1 MIDERGFTISRDS
14 TNKYMLNANGQLTGV
29 MLKDGTQNDLAI
41 SYHYDHKNRLMSRF
55 VTSSSNTQNRTQFI
69 YDQTRPSSI
78 SHCVIDSR
86 IIGFIYDTNG
96 HLIALTIEGTK
107 YYVASDHLGSPVA
120 VYTGDGVLVKEIIRD
135 VWGKILKDS
144 NPSFWLPIDFRGSI
158 RDPLTGLNHFEDGRV
173 YDASIAQWLTP
184 SWDAFDKDLSNMIH
198 LYRFENN
205 DPVNPAHFVEKMDGS
220 IGSLPMAN
228 IESWL
233 QTLGYRLDFIFDE
246 QIETKRHSF
255 MQSPPIITSL
265 NSERKNLIEI
275 FNHLSMIPE
284 SKIKLPFNSNPGS
297 FLDMHEISI
306 AIMPSPLS
314 AALIS
319 RTPRITTVHS
329 IEIDKN
335 PIINSVLT
343 NVFNGTYSLPFHLVH
358 HSKDEFFFVQPSQ
371 NDVHQRMQR
380 DIEQLHKLGSMV
392 NVSKIS
398 DSDSS
403 YSTSHLLVNTGNIML
418 NIRYGAS
425 FDEEINRVARLAR
438 RKAVQ
443 EAWQREIYYLRHSLP
458 GLVKSDWSTEE
469 KKTLLH
475 SGIVREYFGSDIH
488 GIERYPQLAD
498 DPTNVRFKRDSSN
511 LLSRK
516 RRNHSRR
523 QQRSSSLLHEKIGS
537 LSL

>member
-1 MIDERGFTISRDS
+1 MVFFHRRDEAGRARSFSDNGEDLFMIDERGFTISQDS
-14 TNKYMLNANGQLTGV
+14 TNKYMWNANGQLTGV
-29 MLKDGTQNDLAI
+29 MLNDGSQNDLAI
-41 SYHYDHKNRLMSRF
+41 TYHYDHKNRLMSRF

-69 YDQTRPSSI
+69 YDETLPSSI

-144 NPSFWLPIDFRGSI
+144 NPSFWLPIDFHGSI
-158 RDPLTGLNHFEDGRV
+158 RDPLTGLNHFKDGRV
-173 YDASIAQWLTP
+173 YDSSIAQWLTP
-184 SWDAFDKDLSNMIH
+184 SWDAFDKDLEDMIH
-198 LYRFENN
+198 LYRFQNN
-205 DPVNPAHFVEKMDGS
+205 DPVNPADFVKKMDGA
-220 IGSLPMAN
+220 IGSLPMSD
-228 IESWL
+228 IKSWL
-233 QTLGYRLDFIFDE
+233 QTFGYRLDFIFDE
-246 QIETKRHSF
+246 QIETKDFSF
-255 MQSPPIITSL
+255 TQSSPVITSL
-265 NSERKNLIEI
+265 NAERKNLIAI

-284 SKIKLPFNSNPGS
+284 SKIKLPFDSNSKS
-297 FLDMHEISI
+297 FFDMHEISI
-306 AIMPSPLS
+306 AMMPSPLS

-371 NDVHQRMQR
+371 NDVHQQMQR

-392 NVSKIS
+392 NVSRVP

-403 YSTSHLLVNTGNIML
+403 FSTSHLLVNTGNLML

-443 EAWQREIYYLRHSLP
+443 EAC
-458 GLVKSDWSTEE
+458 
-469 KKTLLH
+469 
-475 SGIVREYFGSDIH
+475 
-488 GIERYPQLAD
+488 IERYPQLAD
-498 DPTNVRFKRDSSN
+498 DPTNVKFKRDSSN
-511 LLSRK
+511 LSSRK

-523 QQRSSSLLHEKIGS
+523 QQRSSSSSS
-537 LSL
+537 LIH

>member
-246 QIETKRHSF
+246 QIEEKEAGRILT
-255 MQSPPIITSL
+255 
-265 NSERKNLIEI
+265 N
-275 FNHLSMIPE
+275 
-284 SKIKLPFNSNPGS
+284 GS
-297 FLDMHEISI
+297 FCF
-306 AIMPSPLS
+306 
-314 AALIS
+314 
-319 RTPRITTVHS
+319 VCVC
-329 IEIDKN
+329 ID
-335 PIINSVLT
+335 T
-343 NVFNGTYSLPFHLVH
+343 H
-358 HSKDEFFFVQPSQ
+358 H
-371 NDVHQRMQR
+371 
-380 DIEQLHKLGSMV
+380 
-392 NVSKIS
+392 
-398 DSDSS
+398 
-403 YSTSHLLVNTGNIML
+403 
-418 NIRYGAS
+418 
-425 FDEEINRVARLAR
+425 
-438 RKAVQ
+438 
-443 EAWQREIYYLRHSLP
+443 
-458 GLVKSDWSTEE
+458 
-469 KKTLLH
+469 
-475 SGIVREYFGSDIH
+475 
-488 GIERYPQLAD
+488 
-498 DPTNVRFKRDSSN
+498 
-511 LLSRK
+511 
-516 RRNHSRR
+516 
-523 QQRSSSLLHEKIGS
+523 
-537 LSL
+537 

>member
-523 QQRSSSLLHEKIGS
+523 QQRSSSLIHEKIGS